1 MSYTINLTNGN
12 VYTTIPD
19 GTINQSSSMTL
30 IGKNYAGYGQFLDD
44 NFIHLLENSANGTAP
59 VAPLVGQL
67 WFNTTLGALQVY
79 NGSIFKALGGATSSG
94 TPPAAG
100 NSVIGDLWYD
110 TINDQLNVWTGSAW
124 LLVGPTYTASTGL
137 TGAIPATIVDGT
149 GTSHVVVELY
159 AGATLVGIIAK
170 DAPFQL
176 ATALSPGF
184 PIGTTIY
191 PGIQL
196 GNNVNGQIPTF
207 TGTATN
213 TLNLNGLASTQFIRS
228 DINSNTTGALSVL
241 NNSGLFVGAGSIFN
255 IAVSGA
261 GNTTASLTNSATNGN
276 INLSVT
282 SGTLGVIPAL
292 TINGSTGQVTGL
304 QGGILANNSL
314 ALNSLT
320 SSQFMRTDVNTST
333 TGTIS
338 AAGNIS
344 TGGSFNAPTGTVNSA
359 NVVTGVLQV
368 NNNALILGNLS
379 VQGNVN
385 FIDSTTV
392 VTNSLVLEVG
402 NNAPS
407 LVSLNGAGL
416 AAGPATGPFTY
427 WQYSAPA
434 NAWSTNVG
442 ISAAGNIYAQNVFGN
457 ISGNVSGSIST
468 TGNVYALNVSA
479 SGTVTGQYLVGDGWQ
494 VANVTAGNVN
504 GVVSSAA
511 SASNFASGGFSM
523 GVSGGK
529 IYFSYNGSHIASL
542 DSSGNFT
549 SLNNITAFNTP

>member
-149 GTSHVVVELY
+149 GTSHVVVKLY
-159 AGATLVGIIAK
+159 TGATLVGIIAK
-170 DAPFQL
+170 DAPFTP
-176 ATALSPGF
+176 ATPIAGF
-184 PIGTTIY
+184 STIN

-196 GNNVNGQIPTF
+196 STLIGSQVPTF